1 MSSFRF
7 FYPQLNFNNL
17 LVAVNKLQAI
27 SSQFDSETRKEIS
40 IAAEQFQKVEK
51 DPAKYEA
58 LQDFFSCIDKLV
70 KLGAQRISYVKI
82 GHQVI
87 YNLNGKDGYR
97 ILKSPLGPQVFN
109 TPAHPA
115 VPPGFKPTS
124 LPGPVNTAPVAPQS
138 YSRETNPSGTMGA
151 LASTNFMTPEK
162 KVATPL
168 SLNPRVPAWE
178 PASLPGPA
186 YTAPCVPQC
195 YSQETSPSSSMNVL
209 GSTNPTTPEKQVAA
223 PAPFKSDVSNPEP
236 WLLQLLK
243 FPMRSSKVT
252 DSETRECYESAF
264 PAHLF
269 PKFEGFPVKEAPVNS
284 GVRPQ
289 TKKSWIY

>member
-27 SSQFDSETRKEIS
+27 SSQFDPETRKEIS

-58 LQDFFSCIDKLV
+58 LQDFFSCIEKLV
-70 KLGAQRISYVKI
+70 KLGAQRISYMKI

-97 ILKSPLGPQVFN
+97 ILKSPLAPQVFN
-109 TPAHPA
+109 TSAHPA
-115 VPPGFKPTS
+115 VPPGLKPTS
-124 LPGPVNTAPVAPQS
+124 LPGPANTAPLAPQP

-168 SLNPRVPAWE
+168 PLNPRPAWE

-186 YTAPCVPQC
+186 YTAPCVRLS
-195 YSQETSPSSSMNVL
+195 YSRETSPSSLMDVL
-209 GSTNPTTPEKQVAA
+209 GPTNPTTPEKQVAA
-223 PAPFKSDVSNPEP
+223 PAPFNPCVFNP
-236 WLLQLLK
+236 DPRYSQLLK
-243 FPMRSSKVT
+243 FPLLSPKVT
-252 DSETRECYESAF
+252 DSQITECYTSAF
-264 PAHLF
+264 PEHLF
-269 PKFEGFPVKEAPVNS
+269 PKFQGFPLLEVPVNS